1 MVVSMQQGRMS
12 RRVLEFAGGEAG
24 LGGGVG
30 EVVEGVGVDLGDA
43 GAQKGADEELEALE
57 FGLEDDEPEVGL
69 GVRVPRL
76 LFHELNLFCRQQSG
90 HQGMR
95 STRGEREREGRH
107 TCLRILSKTRSI
119 KASGHGS
126 ISGALRSVT
135 HARVI
140 SCRSRVSR
148 GNAWLSTSAK
158 MSSMSIEFAVYPSLT
173 GPLYGKSHYCT
184 LSDLLS

>member
-12 RRVLEFAGGEAG
+12 RRVSEFAGGEAG

-69 GVRVPRL
+69 GVRVARL

-95 STRGEREREGRH
+95 STPGEREREGGPTYLPTDSLQNTFHQGVRPWQY
-107 TCLRILSKTRSI
+107 LRRTPLCDPC
-119 KASGHGS
+119 
-126 ISGALRSVT
+126 
-135 HARVI
+135 
-140 SCRSRVSR
+140 SCDF
-148 GNAWLSTSAK
+148 L
-158 MSSMSIEFAVYPSLT
+158 
-173 GPLYGKSHYCT
+173 
-184 LSDLLS
+184 